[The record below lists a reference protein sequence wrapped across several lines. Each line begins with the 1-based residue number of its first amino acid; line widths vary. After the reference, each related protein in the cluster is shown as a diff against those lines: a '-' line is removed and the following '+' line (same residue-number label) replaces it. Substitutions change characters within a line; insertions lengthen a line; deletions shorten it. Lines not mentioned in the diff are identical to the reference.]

1 VSRPTGEPID
11 ALRVG
16 AGDAPRL
23 ADRDPASTCG
33 LPDKDRAREMLD
45 ADIDEL
51 RDLQRRLWAEARRS
65 VLLVLQG
72 MDASGK
78 DGTIRKV
85 FTGVNPQ
92 GVRVVSFKAPSTLER
107 AHDFL
112 WRVHQVMPQRGEI
125 GIFNRSHYED
135 VVAAQVIGV
144 IDDKV
149 RTRRYEHIAAFERM
163 LHDEGTTMV
172 KVFLHISKDEQRERL
187 EARLQDPNKRW
198 KFNVDDIDT
207 RKHWDEY
214 QHLYEEALAATS
226 TKHAPWY
233 VVPANRKWVRDV
245 VVARLLVAV
254 LRDLDPQYPAPSEDL
269 DDLHFS

>member
-1 VSRPTGEPID
+1 VSGTSDDPID
-11 ALRVG
+11 ALRVAPG
-16 AGDAPRL
+16 EPPRL
-23 ADRDPASTCG
+23 EKRDPATTCG
-33 LPDKDRAREMLD
+33 LPDKEHARELLD
-45 ADIDEL
+45 DDIDAL
-51 RDLQRRLWAEARRS
+51 RDLQRRLWAESARS

-72 MDASGK
+72 MDAAGK
-78 DGTIRKV
+78 DGTIRRV

-92 GVRVVSFKAPSTLER
+92 GVRVVSFKAPSSLER

-112 WRVHQVMPQRGEI
+112 WRVHQVVPQRGEI

-135 VVAAQVIGV
+135 VVAAQVVGV
-144 IDDKV
+144 IDDEV
-149 RTRRYEHIAAFERM
+149 RTRRYDHIAAFERM
-163 LHDEGTTMV
+163 LHDEGTTVV

-187 EARLQDPNKRW
+187 EARLQDPDKRW
-198 KFNVDDIDT
+198 KFNVDDLDT

-214 QHLYEEALAATS
+214 QHLYEEAIAATS

-269 DDLHFS
+269 DDLHFT